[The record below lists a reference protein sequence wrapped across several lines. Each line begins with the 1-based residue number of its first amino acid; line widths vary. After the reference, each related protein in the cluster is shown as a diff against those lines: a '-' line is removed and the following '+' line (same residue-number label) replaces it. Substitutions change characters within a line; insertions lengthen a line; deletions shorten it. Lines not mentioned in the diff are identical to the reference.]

1 MGEDARQGSLQAGRK
16 DWTPSTHLPSLDV
29 HGDQLQ
35 SYGPQDGSCTQFY
48 KDTLFGLEGEL
59 KGWDKWEFLRWMGTR
74 LAFSA
79 FVGITDALAQGNLS
93 LGSHWAGG

>member
-1 MGEDARQGSLQAGRK
+1 MRGR
-16 DWTPSTHLPSLDV
+16 
-29 HGDQLQ
+29 
-35 SYGPQDGSCTQFY
+35 GPYRLAERTGPPPHTFLALTFMETSCRAMALRDGSCTEFY